1 MADPSIG
8 ITNLYIWLSMAV
20 AVTVLSRFPINM
32 FTIFLSLV
40 AAFMGARSFTG
51 LGAAFIRS
59 FTGLGAAI
67 IKFGTLTG
75 LDFFFVLR
83 EGLAVFSFSE
93 SLDSDES
100 DNIRGMV
107 LLHIVFCGCCTVLE
121 CSALLF
127 MAKGETLT

>member
-1 MADPSIG
+1 MAEPSIG
-8 ITNLYIWLSMAV
+8 ISKLFIWLSMAV
-20 AVTVLSRFPINM
+20 AVTDLSRFPINIS
-32 FTIFLSLV
+32 TIFLGLV

-51 LGAAFIRS
+51 LGATFIR
-59 FTGLGAAI
+59 
-67 IKFGTLTG
+67 FGTMTD

-83 EGLAVFSFSE
+83 EGLAMYSFSE

-100 DNIRGMV
+100 DSTRGIV

-127 MAKGETLT
+127 VAKGETLT